1 MVLMESGIGDS
12 QEDFRDFGDKI
23 FKILFLWL
31 KIKFL

>member
-23 FKILFLWL
+23 FKILFLY
-31 KIKFL
+31 IQG